1 MPARFSTRILIVLAA
16 LLLPCAPAAHASP
29 SAAAPATDP
38 RIGALLEPWSK
49 ADGPGVQ
56 VSVMLDGKVVGSFA
70 TGGAD
75 LEHGIPVT
83 PDSVFHAAS
92 LSKQITAFAI
102 LLLEQDG
109 LLSIDD
115 PLTRHIPEA
124 APLGPVTLRQLLNH
138 TSGLRDQYTLM
149 AAAGWRAED
158 LLTDGQAVAMLIGQR
173 GANFAPGT
181 QYQYINSDY
190 TLLAEIVRRL
200 SGKSLDAF
208 CRERI
213 FLPLGME
220 HTRFQDDVTA
230 IIPGRAE
237 SYRRTRTGYARSP
250 LSYTL
255 TGPTGLATTAGDL
268 GRWARNFET
277 ATIGSPRLF
286 RRMEERGVL
295 RDGTVNAY
303 AIGQEY
309 RRWHGLDVWMH
320 GGRDAGFRSFL
331 LRVPGERFSVAVLGN
346 VADLNSARLA
356 FALADI
362 YLADRPGYRV
372 EPAAAPA
379 APTPR
384 QLASYAGAY
393 ELFPGLIF
401 TVSTDG
407 KRLLFAP
414 LGDDKPAALPALSG
428 DRFALDAKADIALE
442 FPAPV
447 KGKTPHLV
455 YRVGMD
461 GFLVAPR
468 IDLKP
473 FAPSGARLADYAG
486 RYWSEELKTA
496 YDLIVKDGRLIARH
510 PRRDDIGLTPYQPDT
525 FSSAEFFFERLVFER
540 GPDGSVTGMLVSGPV
555 AENMRFVRKP
565 NGAPR

>member
-1 MPARFSTRILIVLAA
+1 MPTRFPNRILIVLAA
-16 LLLPCAPAAHASP
+16 LMLPCGPIAL
-29 SAAAPATDP
+29 AAPPAGSTATDP
-38 RIGALLEPWSK
+38 RIAALLEPWSK

-70 TGGAD
+70 AGAAD
-75 LEHGIPVT
+75 LEHQTPVT

-92 LSKQITAFAI
+92 LSKQVTAFAI

-158 LLTDGQAVAMLIGQR
+158 LLTDGQAVAMLLAQR

-181 QYQYINSDY
+181 RYQYINSDY

-230 IIPGRAE
+230 TIPGRAE

-277 ATIGSPRLF
+277 ATIGSTRLF

-346 VADLNSARLA
+346 VADLNSAHLA
-356 FALADI
+356 FALADL
-362 YLADRPGYRV
+362 YLADQPGYRA
-372 EPAAAPA
+372 EPAAVPT

-384 QLASYAGAY
+384 QLATYAGAY

-407 KRLLFAP
+407 ERLFFAP
-414 LGDDKPAALPALSG
+414 LGDDKPVALPALSG
-428 DRFALDAKADIALE
+428 DRFALDARADIALE

-447 KGKTPHLV
+447 KGKAPHFV

-473 FAPSGARLADYAG
+473 FAPSSARLADYAG

-496 YDLIVKDGRLIARH
+496 YDLVVKDGRLIARH

-525 FSSAEFFFERLVFER
+525 FSSPEFFLERLVFER
-540 GPDGSVTGMLVSGPV
+540 GPDGSVTGVLISGPV
-555 AENMRFVRKP
+555 AENMRFVRQR
-565 NGAPR
+565 GA